1 MKKLSILL
9 MSAAIALVAAI
20 SVSCKTETTP
30 SGDPEFS
37 VYLSNGPEFTYE
49 EKNGERK
56 PVKLQLESDSFEFY
70 KDKLKVI
77 ALDNDTTE
85 EEDVACSLSVDYSK
99 TRWDIEVSGA
109 DTTAGKTCDYT
120 LYVHYNEKAKLD
132 DCVKISFKITVGGNY
147 VPAPTIT
154 VQPVGANYTQGQTA
168 AALSV
173 TAKIESGSISYQWY
187 KNGVKIDGATS
198 NTYTPTETGT
208 YYVVVSNAS
217 NSSESEKSAE
227 VQIVF
232 ENPNAKTPV
241 ISSDIESQTVA
252 EISKAAA
259 LTVKASVDSG
269 VIHAQWYKDGAKVGS
284 EETGDKEITT
294 SITPDSFGKYYAKL
308 WNVNGADKSGEIT
321 SKTAA
326 VEESAITISITG
338 ISNEAVV
345 NSTLTVSASS
355 EVPCDFSYQWYK
367 KDAQSSAD
375 TPISG
380 QTSSSYKASE
390 EGTYFC
396 RVTATSKATGNKKT
410 SDSGNCYVKTTVS
423 EPGSGQFSFSFG
435 N

>member
-9 MSAAIALVAAI
+9 MSAAVALVAAI

-37 VYLSNGPEFTYE
+37 VYLSNGPDFTYE
-49 EKNGERK
+49 EGKS
-56 PVKLQLESDSFEFY
+56 VKLQLKSDSFEFY

-85 EEDVACSLSVDYSK
+85 EEDVACSLSVNYTRS
-99 TRWDIEVSGA
+99 RWDIQVSGA

-147 VPAPTIT
+147 VPVPKIT
-154 VQPVGANYTQGQTA
+154 VQPVGANYNQGETA

-173 TAKIESGSISYQWY
+173 TATIESGSVSYQWY
-187 KNGVKIDGATS
+187 KNGEKIDGATS
-198 NTYTPTETGT
+198 ASYTPTETGT

-217 NSSESEKSAE
+217 DSSKSEKSDDAK
-227 VQIVF
+227 IVF
-232 ENPNAKTPV
+232 ENPDAKTPV

-284 EETGDKEITT
+284 EVTGETEITT
-294 SITPDSFGKYYAKL
+294 SKRPDSFGKYYVEL
-308 WNVNGADKSGEIT
+308 WNVNGDNQSGKIT
-321 SKTAA
+321 SKTAF
-326 VEESAITISITG
+326 VEESAITISISG

-345 NSTLTVSASS
+345 GSTLTVSASS
-355 EVPCDFSYQWYK
+355 EVPCDFTYQWYK
-367 KDAQSSAD
+367 MADEQSSSDVKLDGETSASFMAD
-375 TPISG
+375 
-380 QTSSSYKASE
+380 E

-396 RVTATSKATGNKKT
+396 LVSATSKATGKEKT
-410 SDSGNCYVKTTVS
+410 IASENCYVKTTIS
-423 EPGSGQFSFSFG
+423 EPGSGDFSFSFG

>member
-37 VYLSNGPEFTYE
+37 VQLSNGPEFTYE
-49 EKNGERK
+49 EGKS
-56 PVKLQLESDSFEFY
+56 VKLQLKSDSFEFY

-85 EEDVACSLSVDYSK
+85 EEDVACSLSVNYTR
-99 TRWDIEVSGA
+99 TRWDILVSGA

-120 LYVHYNEKAKLD
+120 LYVHYNQNAKLD

-147 VPAPTIT
+147 VPVPKIT
-154 VQPVGANYTQGQTA
+154 VQPVGANYSLGETA

-173 TAKIESGSISYQWY
+173 TATIESGSVSYQWY
-187 KNGVKIDGATS
+187 KNGEKIDGATS
-198 NTYTPTETGT
+198 ASYTPTETGT

-217 NSSESEKSAE
+217 DSSKSEKSDDAK
-227 VQIVF
+227 IVF

-259 LTVKASVDSG
+259 LTVKASVDAG

-284 EETGDKEITT
+284 EVTGETEITT
-294 SITPDSFGKYYAKL
+294 SIRPDSFGKYYVEL
-308 WNVNGADKSGEIT
+308 WNVNGAEQSGKIT
-321 SKTAA
+321 STTAA
-326 VEESAITISITG
+326 VEESAITIIITG
-338 ISNEAVV
+338 ISNEALVG
-345 NSTLTVSASS
+345 STLTVTASS
-355 EVPCDFSYQWYK
+355 EVPCDFTYQWYETDNK
-367 KDAQSSAD
+367 SSAD

-380 QTSSSYKASE
+380 ETSSSYKASE

-396 RVTATSKATGNKKT
+396 RVKATSKATGNWNT
-410 SDSGNCYVKTTVS
+410 LDTAPCYVKTTVS
-423 EPGSGQFSFSFG
+423 EPGSGDFSFSFG

>member
-37 VYLSNGPEFTYE
+37 VYLSNGPEFTYSNE
-49 EKNGERK
+49 SNE
-56 PVKLQLESDSFEFY
+56 PVKLKLESDSFDFY

-85 EEDVACSLSVDYSK
+85 EEDVDCSLSVNYTR
-99 TRWDIEVSGA
+99 TRWDIAVSGA

-120 LYVHYNEKAKLD
+120 LYVHYNQKAKLA
-132 DCVKISFKITVGGNY
+132 DCEKISFKITVGGTY
-147 VPAPTIT
+147 VPVPVIT
-154 VQPVGANYTQGQTA
+154 VQPVGANYKQGETA

-173 TAKIESGSISYQWY
+173 TATIESGSISYQWY

-198 NTYTPTETGT
+198 STYTPTETGT
-208 YYVVVSNAS
+208 YYVAVSNAS
-217 NSSESEKSAE
+217 NSLKSEKSADAK
-227 VQIVF
+227 IVF

-241 ISSDIESQTVA
+241 ISSDIEDQTVD
-252 EISKAAA
+252 EISKAAS

-284 EETGDKEITT
+284 EVTGEKEITA
-294 SITPDSFGKYYAKL
+294 SITPDSFGEYYVEL
-308 WNVNGADKSGEIT
+308 WNVNGDEQSGKIT
-321 SKTAA
+321 SKIAA
-326 VEESAITISITG
+326 VKESAITIIITG

-345 NSTLTVSASS
+345 GSTLTVSASS
-355 EVPCDFSYQWYK
+355 EVPCDFSYQWYET
-367 KDAQSSAD
+367 DDQSSVD
-375 TPISG
+375 TKISG
-380 QTSSSYKASE
+380 ETSSSYKASK

-396 RVTATSKATGNKKT
+396 RVTATSKATGIKSLPK
-410 SDSGNCYVKTTVS
+410 DSESCYVKTTLS
-423 EPGSGQFSFSFG
+423 EPGSGNISVDF